1 MPEEMT
7 YAKAGVSIEREE
19 LAIRK
24 IKGIIEKTSRK
35 GLSSL
40 YPVVWHSLRSAT
52 LESNLNF
59 IQEFKRRCP
68 RR

>member
-24 IKGIIEKTSRK
+24 IKGIMETGSVR
-35 GLSSL
+35 
-40 YPVVWHSLRSAT
+40 VRWAR
-52 LESNLNF
+52 
-59 IQEFKRRCP
+59 
-68 RR
+68 